1 MMRSSLSSLK
11 YEAGKLGRDWKQ
23 LLRGNAIVNKC
34 ADLVGVRLDFSKGN
48 GGQAT
53 ESTTAAPVKSRSKE
67 KDEE

>member
-1 MMRSSLSSLK
+1 
-11 YEAGKLGRDWKQ
+11 
-23 LLRGNAIVNKC
+23 
-34 ADLVGVRLDFSKGN
+34 LVGVRLDFSKGN